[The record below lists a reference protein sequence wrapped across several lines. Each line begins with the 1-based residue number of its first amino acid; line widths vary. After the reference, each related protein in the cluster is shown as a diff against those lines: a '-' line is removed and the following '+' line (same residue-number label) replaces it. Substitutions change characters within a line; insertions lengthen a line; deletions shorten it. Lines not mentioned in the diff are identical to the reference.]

1 MRKSSDFFKVL
12 LFFVGWAMM
21 LNVQAQER
29 MITGKVTDSDNG
41 EPMPGVTVVVKGT
54 TNGTITTPSGTYSVN
69 ASASDVLIYSFIGYK
84 SQEVAVANQ
93 SSIDIVLESDVVG
106 MEEVVVIGYGVT
118 KKKDL
123 TGSIQTVSAKDF
135 NQGAITSPQQ
145 LLNGKVAGVQIT
157 DGGGAPGSK
166 STIRVRG
173 GSSLKASNDP
183 LIIVDGVPMDN
194 SDVSGMSN
202 PLSVVNPND
211 IETFTVLKD
220 ASATAIYGSR
230 ASNGVILITTKKGKG
245 ADLHVD
251 YTGTVSV
258 NTPTKMVDVLSA
270 EEYRTLLAEKFPTNV
285 NLMGDASTDW
295 QKEIYRTS
303 TSTDHAIA
311 LSGNVKN
318 VLPFRASVGYN
329 NSNGILDVSQMQ
341 RTTGSLNL
349 SPAFFQDHL
358 RINASLKGMML
369 KNNFAD
375 DAAVGDALAMDPTHS
390 VTGDAY
396 SAFGG
401 YFTWADAEGNPN
413 ANSPKNPRARLD
425 QKDNRSTVNRF
436 IGNFQADYKFHF
448 LPELRAN
455 LNVGTDRST
464 GEDDGGVQNPAGAA
478 WDVPAY
484 ARGGGY
490 NTYVQEKSNDLLDFY
505 MQYTKDL
512 EAIKSRIDVM
522 GGYSWQHFWKQ
533 EETQSF
539 YNDPLD
545 PDADH
550 VRDPYK
556 MTKSENYLVSFF
568 GRANYIFD
576 DRYYLTVTLRNDGS
590 SRFSEDNRW
599 GLFPSVALAWNIT
612 QENFLQDNAAVSNM
626 KLRLGY
632 GVTGQQ
638 DVNSDYGYF
647 GVYTA
652 GESTAAYVYYR
663 EVNGAY
669 QRYVVNTLRPEG
681 YDTKLKWE
689 ETVTYNA
696 GLDYGFLNDRI
707 YGSVD
712 LYLRKTNDLL
722 NEIPVSAGANLEN
735 VLITNVGN
743 LENKGVEF
751 SVNGVVLKSQDLTW
765 EIGANVTFN
774 DNEIT
779 KLTRVDDP
787 DYIGVQ
793 DGDISGGTGNK
804 IKIHQVGQP
813 VGSFFVYEQ
822 VYGQDGRP
830 IEGLYVD
837 RDKDGEVTT
846 ADMYVAGN
854 PSPKVMLGVNTSLN
868 YKNWDFSLSGRANL
882 GMKVY
887 NNIASNSGYF
897 NRLQTNGEYISN
909 INSDV
914 FNTGFYSAQYF
925 SDYYVQDASFFRL
938 DNVMLGYR
946 FKELMN
952 NKMNMRVYATVNN
965 VFVITK
971 YDGIDPEVSTGIDN
985 NIYPRPR
992 TFMLGV
998 NVSF

>member
-1 MRKSSDFFKVL
+1 MRKSSDLLKALFLMLGLVVVL
-12 LFFVGWAMM
+12 TA
-21 LNVQAQER
+21 QAQVKTV
-29 MITGKVTDSDNG
+29 TGRVSDAANG
-41 EPMPGVTVVVKGT
+41 DPMPGVTVVVKGT
-54 TNGTITTPSGTYSVN
+54 TNGTITTPDGTYSMQV
-69 ASASDVLIYSFIGYK
+69 ADSDVLLFSFIGFK
-84 SQEVAVANQ
+84 NQEVNVAGQ
-93 SSIDIVLESDVVG
+93 SVINIQLKSDNIG
-106 MEEVVVIGYGVT
+106 MEEVVVIGYGVS

-123 TGSIQTVSAKDF
+123 TGSVQTISAKDF

-145 LLNGKVAGVQIT
+145 LMNGKVAGVQIT

-245 ADLHVD
+245 TDIHVD
-251 YTGTVSV
+251 YTGNVSV
-258 NTPTKMVDVLSA
+258 NTPTKMVDVLDA
-270 EEYRTLLAEKFPTNV
+270 GEYSELLKQKFPANAG
-285 NLMGDASTDW
+285 LMGSASTDW
-295 QKEIYRTS
+295 QKEIYKTT
-303 TSTDHAIA
+303 TSTDHSIAIA
-311 LSGNVKN
+311 GNVKK
-318 VLPFRASVGYN
+318 VMPFRASVGYN
-329 NSNGILDVSQMQ
+329 NSNGILDQSQMQ

-349 SPAFFQDHL
+349 NPSFFKDHL
-358 RINASLKGMML
+358 RINASMKGMLL
-369 KNNFAD
+369 KNNFSNT
-375 DAAVGDALAMDPTHS
+375 DAIGDAISMDPTQA

-396 SAFGG
+396 EPFGG
-401 YFTWADAEGNPN
+401 YFAWADSQGNPN
-413 ANSPKNPRARLD
+413 ANAPMNPRARID
-425 QKDNRSTVNRF
+425 QKRNRSTVNRF

-455 LNVGTDRST
+455 LNVGTDVST
-464 GEDDGGVQNPAGAA
+464 GEDDGGVQNALGAA

-484 ARGGGY
+484 ARGGAY
-490 NTYVQEKSNDLLDFY
+490 NTYLQKKKNELLDFY
-505 MQYTKDL
+505 LQYTKDL
-512 EAIKSRIDVM
+512 PDYKSRFDVM

-568 GRANYIFD
+568 GRANYVYD
-576 DRYYLTVTLRNDGS
+576 DRYYVTFTLRNDGS
-590 SRFSEDNRW
+590 SRFSDENRW
-599 GLFPSVALAWNIT
+599 GLFPSLALAWNVKG
-612 QENFLQDNAAVSNM
+612 ENFLTDNSTVSNM

-638 DVNSDYGYF
+638 DIGNDYGYF

-652 GESTAAYVYYR
+652 GETTAAYVYYK
-663 EVNGAY
+663 EVNGSY
-669 QRYVVNTLRPEG
+669 QRVLVNTLRPEG
-681 YDTKLKWE
+681 YDANLKWE

-696 GLDYGFLNDRI
+696 GIDYGFFNDRL
-707 YGSVD
+707 YGALDV
-712 LYLRKTNDLL
+712 YLRKTNDLL
-722 NEIPVSAGANLEN
+722 NEIPVPAGANLEN
-735 VLITNVGN
+735 VLTTNVGN

-751 SVNGVVLKSQDLTW
+751 SVNGVLIKSTDLTW
-765 EIGANVTFN
+765 ELGANVTFN
-774 DNEIT
+774 ENEIT
-779 KLTRVDDP
+779 KLTRVDDLN
-787 DYIGVQ
+787 YVGVAN
-793 DGDISGGTGNK
+793 GDISGGTGNM

-830 IEGLYVD
+830 IEGVYVD
-837 RDKDGEVTT
+837 RDVDGEITT

-854 PSPKVMLGVNTSLN
+854 PSPKVMLGINTSLN

-887 NNIASNSGYF
+887 NNIASNAGYF
-897 NRLQTNGEYISN
+897 NRMQTSGQYLGNL
-909 INSDV
+909 NSDV
-914 FNTGFYSAQYF
+914 FNTGFFTPQYF
-925 SDYYVQDASFFRL
+925 SDYYVKNASFFRL
-938 DNVMLGYR
+938 DNVTLGYR
-946 FKELMN
+946 FKDLMSS
-952 NKMNMRVYATVNN
+952 KMNMRVYATVNN
-965 VFVITK
+965 VFVLTD
-971 YDGIDPEVSTGIDN
+971 YDGIDPEVSDGIDR

-992 TFMLGV
+992 TFLLGV
-998 NVSF
+998 SVSF